1 MEQYEVVI
9 ESINKNMDI
18 LQRLSQSAEIG
29 SQTNPLAF
37 KKIQDSEEYI
47 NAFKNVNTGMHD
59 LVAKCAQSTTF
70 SDTLLSWFGIFNQ
83 DLKFIKAK
91 RSELIAKKDVQEYT
105 YERHYWNYTYLA
117 NVKNNILELI
127 TRCFNALSFAL
138 DNAEKKAYPLKEID
152 TIIADYY
159 RDCIDCEIDRLLYG
173 KKKGLLKERITAYL
187 IGDGIKPVVK
197 KMNFKDEISISTLID
212 LGNSWADLNFEY
224 FAKMDKAYVADLK
237 NKIKS
242 ITDDIRTLSKNP
254 SHADFAAKHVKMANA
269 HIALLLS
276 KLEEFLSA
284 DLFSFKTVTSEL
296 ISILKGLYEYKG
308 R

>member
-105 YERHYWNYTYLA
+105 YERHYWNYTYLS

-138 DNAEKKAYPLKEID
+138 DNAEKKAYPIKEID
-152 TIIADYY
+152 TIISDYY

-187 IGDGIKPVVK
+187 IGDGITPVVK

-224 FAKMDKAYVADLK
+224 FAKMDKAYIADLK

-242 ITDDIRTLSKNP
+242 INMPNMFWQKLAIDLLDEHPEL
-254 SHADFAAKHVKMANA
+254 ADYFANLN
-269 HIALLLS
+269 I
-276 KLEEFLSA
+276 
-284 DLFSFKTVTSEL
+284 
-296 ISILKGLYEYKG
+296 
-308 R
+308 